1 MQVRLFYSAQQ
12 EFLRKNEQALPS
24 SIQFPAHVMVHMS
37 QGQRLNLVGNDEP
50 ALRIHDLIKAPENTE
65 WSQEKKHSWD
75 ASEPATVY
83 HTPEMMPDG
92 TPTTAATVIL
102 RTKGCHW
109 WWSSGCTFCGYF
121 NDTRD
126 DVESADLHAQWE
138 FAKKKLS
145 GFEGMDMVKV
155 YTSGSLLEDREIPVD
170 FQETVLR
177 ECHEMNKHLVIE
189 SRTEQC
195 TEEKLSWAKSINP
208 EFTVAIGLEAH
219 DEEVLKFHVNKGFTL
234 KSWKRAVVNLQNA
247 GLRVKTYLMFKPPF
261 MSEGDALEHC
271 VKWIADVAEVSDEIS
286 VNPMN
291 IQRGT
296 IIDRLFRAKE
306 YRPPWLW
313 SLVELIER
321 VNSIIHPKGGVNGE
335 ADQISRLLIHPTAGG
350 RIRGSHNCG
359 KCDKHVVAAIER
371 YSVSGD
377 MREFVGLDCACKK
390 AWRTEIELDVSL
402 PAVLGVGIDRRGD
415 PMMHLRSP

>member
-1 MQVRLFYSAQQ
+1 MAGRESA
-12 EFLRKNEQALPS
+12 
-24 SIQFPAHVMVHMS
+24 PAK
-37 QGQRLNLVGNDEP
+37 L
-50 ALRIHDLIKAPENTE
+50 HDLVKAPENTA
-65 WSQEKKHSWD
+65 WVQERKNSWD

-83 HTPEMMPDG
+83 YTPEMMPDG

-126 DVESADLHAQWE
+126 DVTSADLHAQWTY
-138 FAKKKLS
+138 ARGKLND
-145 GFEGMDMVKV
+145 FEDMGMVKV

-177 ECHEMNKHLVIE
+177 ECAELGKHLIIE

-195 TEEKLSWAKSINP
+195 TPEKLGWAASINSDVS
-208 EFTVAIGLEAH
+208 VALGLEAY
-219 DEEVLKFHVNKGFTL
+219 DDEVLRFHINKGFTT
-234 KSWKRAVVNLQNA
+234 KSWNRAVTNIKDA

-261 MSEGDALEHC
+261 MSEGDSLVHC
-271 VKWIADVAEVSDEIS
+271 ADWIEQVAERSDEIS

-291 IQRGT
+291 IQKGT
-296 IIDRLFRAKE
+296 VIDRLFRAGE

-313 SLVELIER
+313 SLVALIEK
-321 VNSIIHPKGGVNGE
+321 VHPIIHPDGGMNGDD
-335 ADQISRLLIHPTAGG
+335 DQVSRLIIHPTAGG

-359 KCDKHVVAAIER
+359 QCDKHVVAAIER

-377 MREFVGLDCACKK
+377 MREFTGLDCACRRIWKN
-390 AWRTEIELDVSL
+390 EINLDKSTPV
-402 PAVLGVGIDRRGD
+402 VLGVGKPRRGSILK
-415 PMMHLRSP
+415 HLRAP